1 MVQLVAPSLSPTP
14 PSPTVPN
21 PPPLHSKLPL
31 ATSLELSDPIGT
43 LGRAADG
50 GGVLEAFRVASQ
62 ATEGATSLLIAK
74 LDDGELAIKMSS
86 LSSRVAC
93 ADSSSTLDQLHL
105 VAASSTSCG
114 AYATITPTS
123 NERVQV
129 QLRTQ
134 RTRPTASRTPP
145 AVCAARVMPRS

>member
-1 MVQLVAPSLSPTP
+1 MKQLGAPTLSPAP
-14 PSPTVPN
+14 PSPTVADSPPVHSTLALVTSVVLPN
-21 PPPLHSKLPL
+21 
-31 ATSLELSDPIGT
+31 PIGT

-93 ADSSSTLDQLHL
+93 ADSSSTLDQPQG
-105 VAASSTSCG
+105 VAASTTSG
-114 AYATITPTS
+114 VAYATFTPAS

-145 AVCAARVMPRS
+145 ADCAARVMPRS